1 MCDASDSKLV
11 GSQVAISRTY
21 YFVTHKSSPV
31 KMWWNDGQLT
41 TKNPG
46 LAALAA
52 LAANLKIAEV
62 LKREK
67 DDRLDEVAGNFYLCR
82 H

>member
-1 MCDASDSKLV
+1 
-11 GSQVAISRTY
+11 
-21 YFVTHKSSPV
+21 
-31 KMWWNDGQLT
+31 MWWNDGQLT